1 MGSLPSNYMIKKEI
15 KCRRIIVK
23 RQPMLLRLSI
33 LFIVSSLALV
43 TNNNAYSI
51 IVTDNNMAESSLST
65 YSTNETH
72 NVNQSSMDMTMMTKM
87 MERGN
92 IAMGF
97 NQNKIA
103 HHFAATPNGGNITIT
118 SLDSND
124 MQTINQIRT
133 HIMDIQ
139 KDFSEGNFTKPF
151 FIHAQEVPG
160 TDMMTK
166 KKDLIKYNIL
176 ELRNGSSLV
185 LTTNDEELM
194 DAISQFMK
202 YQATAHVGH

>member
-1 MGSLPSNYMIKKEI
+1 MIKKEL
-15 KCRRIIVK
+15 KGLRIIVM
-23 RQPMLLRLSI
+23 RQPMLIGLSI
-33 LFIVSSLALV
+33 LFIISSSVLT
-43 TNNNAYSI
+43 TNNNASST
-51 IVTDNNMAESSLST
+51 IVTDNNMAESSLSPH
-65 YSTNETH
+65 STNETH

-103 HHFAATPNGGNITIT
+103 HHFAVTPNGGSITIT
-118 SLDSND
+118 SLNSND
-124 MQTINQIRT
+124 TQTINQIRT
-133 HIMDIQ
+133 HIMNIQ

-160 TDMMTK
+160 TDVMTK

-176 ELRNGSSLV
+176 ELRNGSNLV